1 MKAHEKIKVKA
12 AMLILEKLTHLDSR
26 ENLGAVRH
34 ELIEAHRLLG
44 DIAEDWRAYK
54 HDLTKLR
61 LA

>member
-1 MKAHEKIKVKA
+1 MKAADKLKVEA
-12 AMLILEKLTHLDSR
+12 AMLILENLTYLDGH

-44 DIAEDWRAYK
+44 DCIEEWKTYQ

-61 LA
+61 RA